1 MAKSEIVQSVSDK
14 NLSGEMPASV
24 TDASPRPGDSGG
36 APEAPV
42 LYVYACAECGHRG
55 EERLPGDSHDGR
67 PSACSACG
75 ASVILEWD
83 GGVTLHADA
92 PRR

>member
-1 MAKSEIVQSVSDK
+1 M
-14 NLSGEMPASV
+14 
-24 TDASPRPGDSGG
+24 
-36 APEAPV
+36 

-67 PSACSACG
+67 PSTCSACG
-75 ASVILEWD
+75 AAVTLEWD

>member
-1 MAKSEIVQSVSDK
+1 MAKSENVQSVSDK
-14 NLSGEMPASV
+14 NLNGKKPVSA
-24 TDASPRPGDSGG
+24 TASPGPKGGG
-36 APEAPV
+36 AVPEAPV
-42 LYVYACAECGHRG
+42 LYVYECSECGHRG

-75 ASVILEWD
+75 AAVKLEWD
-83 GGVTLHADA
+83 GGVTLHADV